1 MALAQSCTKNTRYR
15 IDKCTFG
22 HINNYAYVGNIA
34 AKRQQNHSKKATKK
48 RHVVSFFANLV
59 VLLVV
64 VRYNLA
70 GLACKFVK
78 TKLCCN
84 LVDDCLY
91 RALHL
96 GAGGVVSL

>member
-1 MALAQSCTKNTRYR
+1 MALAQSYTKNTRYR
-15 IDKCTFG
+15 IDKCAFG
-22 HINNYAYVGNIA
+22 HINNYAYIGNITA
-34 AKRQQNHSKKATKK
+34 KKATKK
-48 RHVVSFFANLV
+48 RHVVSFFANFV

-78 TKLCCN
+78 TKLRCN

-91 RALHL
+91 RALHF
-96 GAGGVVSL
+96 GAGGVVPL